1 MLILTVTMK
10 CIKKSVNSGALFFN
24 PFLLLDKST
33 MLTKDKSYISLPT
46 TKPQDKRGTAGN
58 TVLFAAAALSLAG
71 LTACQQ
77 TPDYNYLI
85 GETMGTSY
93 HISYQLPEDVD
104 EADIQA
110 AINERLQQINDSM
123 STYQADSTISK
134 FNKLGKDTPI
144 IIDADFSRVLDV
156 SRQVYTESGGAF
168 DPTVMPLINT
178 WGFGSTMTVERLQS
192 PPSAEAIAQASA
204 LVDFDG
210 VVKQDQTIYK
220 TKDGIGLDFSAVAKG
235 YGVDVIAD
243 VLRDRYQI
251 RNYMVEIGGE
261 IATAGVSN
269 QQQPW
274 QIAIDAPI
282 EGSTVSERQTITAIR
297 QPIKTNNQ
305 LHLATSG
312 NYRNSVIFDGKHYS
326 HTIDPTTGKPI
337 VGGAPS
343 VTVAADSVALADAWA
358 TALTAMP
365 YEKALSVAKQQNLAA
380 LFVILADGVQP
391 NDSVD
396 SLDDWQV
403 VQTPAMQ
410 ALRADKQ
417 P

>member
-1 MLILTVTMK
+1 MFNKNKLQTRFFA
-10 CIKKSVNSGALFFN
+10 IKS
-24 PFLLLDKST
+24 
-33 MLTKDKSYISLPT
+33 
-46 TKPQDKRGTAGN
+46 QDRRKMAGN
-58 TVLFAAAALSLAG
+58 TLLFTVSAFSLAG

-77 TPDYNYLI
+77 PPDYNYLI

-93 HISYQLPEDVD
+93 HISYQLPEKVT
-104 EADIQA
+104 EADVQA
-110 AINERLQQINDSM
+110 AIDERLQQINDSM
-123 STYQADSTISK
+123 STYQSDSTISK
-134 FNKLGKDTPI
+134 FNQLGKDTPI
-144 IIDADFSRVLDV
+144 TIDADFSHVLDI
-156 SRQVYTESGGAF
+156 SRQVYAQSGGAF
-168 DPTVMPLINT
+168 DPTVIPLINT

-192 PPSAEAIAQASA
+192 PPSATEIAKAQA
-204 LVDFDG
+204 LVDFDS
-210 VVKQDQTIYK
+210 VVKQDQTLYK

-243 VLRDRYQI
+243 VLKDRYNI

-261 IATAGVSN
+261 IATSGVN
-269 QQQPW
+269 NKQQPW

-282 EGSTVSERQTITAIR
+282 EGSTVSERQTVTAIR
-297 QPIKTNNQ
+297 QPIKTDNQ
-305 LHLATSG
+305 MHLATSG

-337 VGGAPS
+337 IGGAPS

-365 YEKALSVAKQQNLAA
+365 YQKALKLAEKQNLAA
-380 LFVILADGVQP
+380 LFVVLADGVQI
-391 NDSVD
+391 NDSLDNV
-396 SLDDWQV
+396 DDWQV

>member
-1 MLILTVTMK
+1 MYSLFTNKNNTIALYGVIGLIGTV
-10 CIKKSVNSGALFFN
+10 S
-24 PFLLLDKST
+24 
-33 MLTKDKSYISLPT
+33 
-46 TKPQDKRGTAGN
+46 
-58 TVLFAAAALSLAG
+58 

-77 TPDYNYLI
+77 TPDYNYLS

-93 HISYQLPEDVD
+93 HISYQLPDDVD
-104 EADIQA
+104 ETAIQA
-110 AINERLQQINDSM
+110 AIDKRLQDINDSM

-134 FNKLGKDTPI
+134 FNQLGKDTPI
-144 IIDADFSRVLDV
+144 AIDADFSHVLEA
-156 SRQVYTESGGAF
+156 SRQVYELSGGAF
-168 DPTVMPLINT
+168 DPTVMPLIET

-192 PPSAEAIAQASA
+192 PPTVLEIAQAKA
-204 LVDFDG
+204 LVDFES
-210 VVKQDQTIYK
+210 VVQNDNNLVK
-220 TKDGIGLDFSAVAKG
+220 TKDGIELDFSAVAKG

-243 VLRDRYQI
+243 VLKNNYKI

-261 IATAGVSN
+261 IATSGVNN

-282 EGSTVSERQTITAIR
+282 DGSTVSERQTITAIR
-297 QPIKTNNQ
+297 QPMNTTNQ
-305 LHLATSG
+305 MHLATSG
-312 NYRNSVIFDGKHYS
+312 NYRNSVVFNGKHYS

-365 YEKALSVAKQQNLAA
+365 YEKALKVAKEQNLAA
-380 LFVILADGVQP
+380 LFVILADGIKP
-391 NDSVD
+391 SD
-396 SLDDWQV
+396 SLAKERLDSIDDWQL
-403 VQTPAMQ
+403 VQTPAMLN
-410 ALRADKQ
+410 LRADKK

>member
-1 MLILTVTMK
+1 MYSLSTNKNNTIALYGVIGLIGTV
-10 CIKKSVNSGALFFN
+10 S
-24 PFLLLDKST
+24 
-33 MLTKDKSYISLPT
+33 
-46 TKPQDKRGTAGN
+46 
-58 TVLFAAAALSLAG
+58 

-77 TPDYNYLI
+77 TPDYNYLS

-93 HISYQLPEDVD
+93 HISYQLPDDVD
-104 EADIQA
+104 ETAIQA
-110 AINERLQQINDSM
+110 AIDKRLQDINDSM

-134 FNKLGKDTPI
+134 FNQLGKDTPI
-144 IIDADFSRVLDV
+144 AIDSDFSHVLEA
-156 SRQVYTESGGAF
+156 SRQVYQQSGGAF
-168 DPTVMPLINT
+168 DPTVMPLIET

-192 PPSAEAIAQASA
+192 PPTALEIAQAKA
-204 LVDFDG
+204 LVDFES
-210 VVKQDQTIYK
+210 VVQNDNGLIK
-220 TKDGIGLDFSAVAKG
+220 TKDGIELDFSAVAKG

-243 VLRDRYQI
+243 VLKNNYKI

-261 IATAGVSN
+261 IATSGVNN

-282 EGSTVSERQTITAIR
+282 DGSTVSERQTITAIR
-297 QPIKTNNQ
+297 QPMNTTNQ
-305 LHLATSG
+305 MHLATSG
-312 NYRNSVIFDGKHYS
+312 NYRNSVVFNGKHYS

-365 YEKALSVAKQQNLAA
+365 YEKALKVAKEQNLAA
-380 LFVILADGVQP
+380 LFVILADGIKP
-391 NDSVD
+391 SD
-396 SLDDWQV
+396 SLAKERLDSIDDWQL
-403 VQTPAMQ
+403 VQTPAMMN
-410 ALRADKQ
+410 LRADKK